1 MLVKDRMTANPY
13 CISKDTS
20 ISAALDLMAE
30 RDFHRIPVVA
40 GQDLVGLVTEG
51 TIAENTPS
59 KATSLSVYEL
69 NYLLAKS
76 TVESVMIKDVV
87 TIHPDA
93 LLEEA
98 AVLMRQHDIGCLVVT
113 EGSKVVGIIT
123 QNDIFEAFIDLL
135 GYYEEGRRYVIPV
148 EDKPGILADLTGL
161 FFGEKAQ
168 ITNLAVYRKAEQT
181 DVVIRA
187 RGVDPKRMRKLLE
200 DHGYPVASL
209 ITRAN

>member
-30 RDFHRIPVVA
+30 RDFHRIPVAA
-40 GQDLVGLVTEG
+40 GQELVGLVTEG

-113 EGSKVVGIIT
+113 EGRKVVGIIT

-135 GYYEEGRRYVIPV
+135 GYYEEGSRYVIAV
-148 EDKPGILADLTGL
+148 EDKPGVLADLTGL
-161 FFGEKAQ
+161 FWPSIAK
-168 ITNLAVYRKAEQT
+168 
-181 DVVIRA
+181 
-187 RGVDPKRMRKLLE
+187 
-200 DHGYPVASL
+200 
-209 ITRAN
+209 TRRLTSSSVPAA